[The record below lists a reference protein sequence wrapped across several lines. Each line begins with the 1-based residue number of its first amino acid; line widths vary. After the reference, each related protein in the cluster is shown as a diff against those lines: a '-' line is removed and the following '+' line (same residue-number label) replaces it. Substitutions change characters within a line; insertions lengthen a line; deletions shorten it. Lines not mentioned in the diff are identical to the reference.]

1 MIKEKIKEKQ
11 WRRRKKRVRKKI
23 CGDGERPR
31 LTVFRSLRHIYAQI
45 IDDDNN
51 TTLVAAGTLSKEF
64 ADKGKSGSNMA
75 AAAQVGHDLARKAL
89 AVGIRQ
95 IRFDR
100 NGYQYHGRIKA
111 LAEAAREN
119 GLVF

>member
-64 ADKGKSGSNMA
+64 ADKGKSGSNRA